1 MKPSRSRGRSAP
13 LARRAQPGGVPGKV
27 LPPRTDFLGYLAL
40 MQALK
45 AFCKRAWA
53 RSVSEMA
60 QIADVNREIEYSD
73 RMRRSQRSENERLTA
88 IIRAIDELMFSLEEL
103 NLQGIDRVPA
113 RLRERAG
120 ALIEL
125 VLARPAPVEAR
136 SDPFRIRYRV
146 VPLMDVLCE
155 VQDKT
160 PRQRNPIRINA
171 PEDQMESAS

>member
-1 MKPSRSRGRSAP
+1 
-13 LARRAQPGGVPGKV
+13 
-27 LPPRTDFLGYLAL
+27 

-45 AFCKRAWA
+45 AFCKRDGA
-53 RSVSEMA
+53 RSEFEMA
-60 QIADVNREIEYSD
+60 QLAEVNREIEDSD
-73 RMRRSQRSENERLTA
+73 RQRRMRRSENERLSA

-125 VLARPAPVEAR
+125 VLARPAPVEVR

-146 VPLMDVLCE
+146 VPMMDVLFE
-155 VQDKT
+155 VQDRVL
-160 PRQRNPIRINA
+160 RQRNPMRITD
-171 PEDQMESAS
+171 PEDVLESA